1 MTNPSQTISSRQ
13 KAGPS
18 NLEFIILMSLMMS
31 ILALS
36 IDAMLP
42 ALPQIG
48 SDLDVQNPNS
58 RQLVIS
64 IIFLGL
70 ALGQLFFG
78 PLSDTIGRK
87 PAIYAGYA
95 LFIIGALISI
105 FATSFPVML
114 FGRLMQG
121 LGASAPRAV
130 TLALVRDR
138 FGGRDMARIMSFI
151 ITFIVLVPMIAPSL
165 GQVIL
170 LNYSW
175 RAIFVILILLAVLT
189 LSWFALRIPESLS
202 PENQAPFS
210 LKRIVSA
217 TLEILKIRT
226 ALGYTVSAGL
236 ISGAFIG
243 YLNSSQQILQEQ
255 FALGALF
262 PLVFGV
268 IALSIGVA
276 TILNTRLVIR
286 YGMRF
291 LVNWSLLAIF
301 GLSVVALLIALL
313 VAGQPPLWFFITY
326 LMLVFFSVGI
336 LFGNLNSL
344 AMEPLGNMAGIGA
357 AIVGSLSTL
366 ISMPLGTIIGQSY
379 NGTVLPLIIGMAV
392 LAGLAILVVRW
403 AEAK

>member
-1 MTNPSQTISSRQ
+1 MTNPPKTISTQQ
-13 KAGPS
+13 KAGLS

-31 ILALS
+31 LLALS

-42 ALPQIG
+42 ALQQIG
-48 SDLDVQNPNS
+48 SDLGVQNPNS

-70 ALGQLFFG
+70 AFGQLFFG

-95 LFIIGALISI
+95 LFIAGAFISI
-105 FATSFPVML
+105 VATSFTVML
-114 FGRLMQG
+114 LGRLLQG

-138 FGGRDMARIMSFI
+138 FGGRAMAQIMSFI

-170 LNYSW
+170 LYSTW
-175 RAIFVILILLAVLT
+175 RAIFVIIILMAILT
-189 LSWFALRIPESLS
+189 LTWFALRIPESLS
-202 PENQAPFS
+202 PENRAPFS

-255 FALGALF
+255 FALGNLF
-262 PLVFGV
+262 TLAFGV
-268 IALSIGVA
+268 IALSLGVA
-276 TILNTRLVIR
+276 TILNTRLVVR

-291 LVNWSLLAIF
+291 LVSWSLVAIF
-301 GLSVVALLIALL
+301 GLALIALVIAL
-313 VAGQPPLWFFITY
+313 LTAGQPPLWFFMSY
-326 LMLVFFSVGI
+326 LMLTFFCVGI
-336 LFGNLNSL
+336 LFGNQNSL
-344 AMEPLGNMAGIGA
+344 AMEPLGHMAGIGA

-379 NGTVLPLIIGMAV
+379 NGTLLPLIVGMAV
-392 LAGLAILVVRW
+392 LTGLAILVVRW

>member
-1 MTNPSQTISSRQ
+1 MTNSSQTISSKQ
-13 KAGPS
+13 KTGPS

-31 ILALS
+31 LLALS

-42 ALPQIG
+42 ALQQIG

-70 ALGQLFFG
+70 AFGQLFFG

-95 LFIIGALISI
+95 LFIAGSLLSI
-105 FATSFPVML
+105 IATSFSVML
-114 FGRLMQG
+114 IGRLLQG

-138 FGGRDMARIMSFI
+138 FGGRAMAQIMSFI

-165 GQVIL
+165 GQAIL
-170 LNYSW
+170 LYYSW
-175 RAIFVILILLAVLT
+175 RAIFVILILLAILT
-189 LSWFALRIPESLS
+189 LAWFAVRIPETLS
-202 PENQAPFS
+202 VENRAPFS

-217 TLEILKIRT
+217 ILVILKIRPV
-226 ALGYTVSAGL
+226 LGYTVSAGL

-255 FALGALF
+255 FALGDLF
-262 PLVFGV
+262 PIVFGV

-291 LVNWSLLAIF
+291 LVNWSLWVIF
-301 GLSVVALLIALL
+301 GLSGAASLVALLI
-313 VAGQPPLWFFITY
+313 AGQPPLWLFMTY
-326 LMLVFFSVGI
+326 IMLVFFSVGI
-336 LFGNLNSL
+336 LFGNQNSL
-344 AMEPLGNMAGIGA
+344 AMEPLGHMAGIGA

-379 NGTVLPLIIGMAV
+379 NGTLIPLIVGMAV
-392 LAGLAILVVRW
+392 FTGLAILVVRW